1 MFAIKRRSIDLC
13 FETVEKLR
21 FSDNLCLDFAKHGR
35 EKVPVQK
42 LFLSQSIKAEVHAPS
57 FYAFALQMLFDGALP
72 RVLVK
77 RINKILLRQTESA
90 DQ

>member
-1 MFAIKRRSIDLC
+1 M
-13 FETVEKLR
+13 
-21 FSDNLCLDFAKHGR
+21 
-35 EKVPVQK
+35 QK